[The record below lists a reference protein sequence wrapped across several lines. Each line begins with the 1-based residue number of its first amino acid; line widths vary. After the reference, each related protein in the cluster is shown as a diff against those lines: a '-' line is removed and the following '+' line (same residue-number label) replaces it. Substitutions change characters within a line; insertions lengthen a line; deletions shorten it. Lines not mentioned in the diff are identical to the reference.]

1 MHTTLF
7 WFRNDLRLHDQRALQ
22 QAIEHAQQHAQSLL
36 LVYVHEPA
44 QDEPTAWGFRRMGMH
59 RRRFL
64 ADTLQDL
71 QTSLQALGQR
81 LVLLQGPAAQVLPV
95 CARQVGADTVFCE
108 DIAAPEEEAQVQ
120 ALIDAGLTAK
130 VLWQSSLLEP
140 DALPFAAEEMPQ
152 VFTVFRQRIESK
164 GLKPLTPLPAPTQ
177 LPAPP
182 SEPSSTWASLPGW
195 TEDAFTLLQA
205 RTEDDAHAR
214 SNFPYTQAHCRGG
227 ETRALA
233 HLHNYLTPPWPDRYK
248 QTRNALQ
255 GQHTSSHW
263 SPWLATGAVSARTI
277 WAELDAYEQ
286 KHGSNDGTYWLW
298 FELLWRDNFR
308 MLHLQ
313 HGKQLYAARGLSSL
327 PKPSHFP
334 KDFQRWCSGQTG
346 EPIVDAGMREL
357 AATGFT
363 SNRMRQIVA
372 SFLVHDLSC
381 DWRAGA
387 AWFESQLVD
396 FDVCSNQGNWL
407 YVSGRGTDPRV
418 GRRFN
423 PAKQTQDHDP
433 QGRYRQAWLA

>member
-81 LVLLQGPAAQVLPV
+81 LVLLQGPVAQVLPV